1 MGNSELYF
9 CLVAILLFTICL
21 FIFEEK
27 SFVPYTKNQ
36 HQNEVAKQYWKT
48 QAEKIKKRRHLFSKS
63 VNAMTE
69 PVPSSIKDLENLDA
83 SKHLQAKL
91 KLVSFP
97 IKKCMN

>member
-9 CLVAILLFTICL
+9 FLAAILLFTVCL
-21 FIFEEK
+21 LIFEEK
-27 SFVPYTKNQ
+27 SVAPFTTN
-36 HQNEVAKQYWKT
+36 HQNAVAKQYWQN

-91 KLVSFP
+91 KWVSFST
-97 IKKCMN
+97 KKCMN